1 MAKKEIIGIMLKSR
15 KITCP
20 HCKAMI
26 EVTNPKGL
34 DYREITCPNPA
45 CKATLHVRF
54 YEGETILAENR
65 DLKVSLGAIEYN
77 GLRMPLHEGKN
88 SIGRKDS
95 KNTADIG
102 VETTDKSMSR
112 QHCQIEVI
120 RLKSGKVKPVISD
133 LRGKDKMDKMPTMI
147 NGEPLKVCDR
157 IVLDDGDKIQ
167 LGETVVKFWQK

>member
-1 MAKKEIIGIMLKSR
+1 MLKSR

-20 HCKAMI
+20 NCKAMI

-45 CKATLHVRF
+45 CKATLHVKF
-54 YEGETILAENR
+54 YEGETILAENK
-65 DLKVSLGAIEYN
+65 DLKESLGIIVYN
-77 GLRMPLHEGKN
+77 GQKMPLREGKN

-95 KNTADIG
+95 RNTADIG

-112 QHCQIEVI
+112 LHCQIEVI

-133 LRGKDKMDKMPTMI
+133 LREQDKMEKMPTMV
-147 NGEPLKVCDR
+147 NDLPLKASDR
-157 IVLDDGDKIQ
+157 IVLDDGDKIK
-167 LGETVVKFWQK
+167 LGETVVRFRQK

>member
-1 MAKKEIIGIMLKSR
+1 MLKSR

-54 YEGETILAENR
+54 YEGETILAEN
-65 DLKVSLGAIEYN
+65 KEQKESLGAIEYN
-77 GLRMPLHEGKN
+77 GRKMPLHEGKN

-120 RLKSGKVKPVISD
+120 RLKSGKVKPVISE
-133 LRGKDKMDKMPTMI
+133 LREQEKMEKMPTMI
-147 NGEPLKVCDR
+147 NGEPLKVGDR
-157 IVLDDGDKIQ
+157 IVLDDGDSIK
-167 LGETVVKFWQK
+167 LGETVVRFRQK